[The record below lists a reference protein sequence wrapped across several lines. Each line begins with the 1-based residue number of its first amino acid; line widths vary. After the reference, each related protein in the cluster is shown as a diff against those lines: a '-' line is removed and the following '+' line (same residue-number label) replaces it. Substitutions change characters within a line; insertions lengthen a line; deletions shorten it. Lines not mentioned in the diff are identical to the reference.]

1 MATVRAQARRTLLGA
16 LERGESLEA
25 PTDMQALRL
34 GDLVI
39 LGTPFELFRGIK
51 QRVLK
56 EIGREPTLVLSTTND
71 YFGYAPTKE
80 AYLRETDDRA
90 SYARDTVPLIIGS
103 APFTADLEDE
113 IAEVCARLVGKGRG
127 AEG

>member
-1 MATVRAQARRTLLGA
+1 MK
-16 LERGESLEA
+16 GESLES

-51 QRVLK
+51 ERVLK
-56 EIGREPTLVLSTTND
+56 EIGRKPALVLSTTND
-71 YFGYAPTKE
+71 YFGYAPTKD
-80 AYLRETDDRA
+80 AYERAGDGRA

-103 APFTADLEDE
+103 APFTAGLEDE
-113 IAEVCARLVGKGRG
+113 IAEACARLVRE
-127 AEG
+127 ANSP